1 MEYKVISCL
10 DKYKFEMEVTEHI
23 NQGWELQG
31 GVHIIIDGKFNFYY
45 QSVIKK

>member
-10 DKYKFEMEVTEHI
+10 DKYKFEIKVTECI

-31 GVHIIIDGKFNFYY
+31 GVSVIKDGTILYYY